1 MWQDPRNQTM
11 RTLLT
16 PFLLLAATAC
26 NSGTNPAPIA
36 PPALAQSDIAI
47 NVDNALASAQAGVRG
62 SFDLTRLSY
71 IGAQFLQTPMPEPT
85 SGEPGE
91 PTGPSVL
98 ATLLS
103 TDVDGPQG
111 GVATFS
117 WDDLDESGT
126 YNTDDVFTILFANYG
141 AEGMVLNGVMTIDNV
156 QLQGLL
162 PGDGTY
168 ILEADLNFLGL
179 SVMLGA
185 RELRFT
191 TTLPFR
197 MENRIIVEIF
207 DLLLLQPE
215 VVDSFE
221 VQEGTHLVR
230 YETDEIVRFQFDGAV
245 HSAELEG
252 IVRFETPTYLIG
264 SPFLSDPTAG
274 TLIVNGANRSRIEIE
289 PNCIVPGVCFSLD
302 VRVDADGDEEYE
314 EMLSS
319 SWTGLLPQ

>member
-1 MWQDPRNQTM
+1 M

-16 PFLLLAATAC
+16 SLLLLATAGC
-26 NSGTNPAPIA
+26 NSGTTPAPVA
-36 PPALAQSDIAI
+36 PPALATSDIAI

-62 SFDLTRLSY
+62 SFDLMRLSY

-85 SGEPGE
+85 AGE
-91 PTGPSVL
+91 PTNPSVL

-103 TDVDGPQG
+103 TEVNGPEG

-126 YNTDDVFTILFANYG
+126 YNSGDVFTTSFDNYG
-141 AEGMVLNGVMTIDNV
+141 AKGMVLNGVMTIDNV

-168 ILEADLNFLGL
+168 ILAADLNFVGL

-185 RELRFT
+185 RELTFS

-197 MENRIIVEIF
+197 MENRIIVEIYE
-207 DLLLLQPE
+207 LLLLKPE

-221 VQEGTHLVR
+221 VQEGTSLVR
-230 YETDEIVRFQFDGAV
+230 YETSETVRFQFHGAV

-252 IVRFETPTYLIG
+252 IVRFETPTYLVG